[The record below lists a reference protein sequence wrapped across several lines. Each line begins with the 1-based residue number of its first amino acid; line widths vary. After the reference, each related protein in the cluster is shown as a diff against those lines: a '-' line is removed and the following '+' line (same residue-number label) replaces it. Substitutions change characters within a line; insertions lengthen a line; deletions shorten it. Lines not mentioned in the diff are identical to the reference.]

1 MHCKGKAMNFKVSSF
16 IWLSIAHTM
25 ALSSCLQRP
34 TKSERSDHLTVP
46 LCQVV
51 IHREHWPALG
61 CIKFMA
67 LLLLNESECS
77 IGLNTYLPP
86 KICIKKHKFRTNM
99 FSCRYL
105 FQLKSYVYMCQE
117 GT

>member
-51 IHREHWPALG
+51 IRRELWPALG

-77 IGLNTYLPP
+77 IRLNTYLPP
-86 KICIKKHKFRTNM
+86 KICIIKHKF
-99 FSCRYL
+99 
-105 FQLKSYVYMCQE
+105 
-117 GT
+117 